1 MMSNNLIKISA
12 ELLLMPFMNRLGT
25 IAENQKTVSCSVLE
39 NEIEVIGD
47 KIRSIVHRLESERKK
62 LESEIEAL
70 QNPWVSVRV
79 KLPETDARVIC
90 IDEDNYVYVVYFDKE
105 LFKGWRVRHWMHI
118 PAIDGDGK

>member
-62 LESEIEAL
+62 LEAEIEAL
-70 QNPWVSVRV
+70 QNPWVSVEDDLPDAGNFVIVRRDNGIFERSEINSLYFDGLPAWY
-79 KLPETDARVIC
+79 LPE
-90 IDEDNYVYVVYFDKE
+90 
-105 LFKGWRVRHWMHI
+105 G

>member
-62 LESEIEAL
+62 LEAEIEAL

-105 LFKGWRVRHWMHI
+105 VFKG
-118 PAIDGDGK
+118 